1 MEFNQKQLLEL
12 KRYSVI
18 GMLNYLE
25 QALKEAKELT
35 INAQNADELAQVD
48 AYLENSLNNYKN
60 YIEQL
65 DPETY
70 FKNKQR

>member
-18 GMLNYLE
+18 RMLNYLE

>member
-12 KRYSVI
+12 KRYSTMGI
-18 GMLNYLE
+18 LNYLD

-35 INAQNADELAQVD
+35 INAENGDDLAKVD
-48 AYLENSLNNYKN
+48 IHLENSLNNYKN

-70 FKNKQR
+70 FKNRKR

>member
-48 AYLENSLNNYKN
+48 AHLENSLNNYKN

-65 DPETY
+65 DPEIY